1 MKADFFVIGVEEM
14 QIVLSGLIFGCVYG
28 LAALGLVLIYKTTS
42 VVNFAQGEM
51 ATISTFV
58 SFVILTT
65 MGVPYFLA
73 LFLALLFAALLGIVI
88 YQVFMKRLRFAPSLN
103 QMVVTLGLFLILN
116 GVAGL
121 IWGHNSTSYPEAV
134 EGDTVKIGSVFITPN
149 EFFIVGLTLLLM
161 LTAFLIFRFSKIGLA
176 MRAASQDIIAAELMG
191 IKVSQVYMFT
201 WVVGSILGGVAGIMT
216 APITFLSTN
225 MMMDILVM
233 AFAAAVLGGFV
244 SMPGALIGGLIIG
257 VFENLVSYYISTEM
271 KLVFT
276 FLLIVLMLYI
286 RPQGIF
292 GGAKIVKKV

>member
-1 MKADFFVIGVEEM
+1 MIGVEEM
-14 QIVLSGLIFGCVYG
+14 QIVLSGLVFGCVYG

-73 LFLALLFAALLGIVI
+73 LFLALLFAAILGVVI
-88 YQVFMKRLRFAPSLN
+88 YQVFMKRLRFAPPLN

-121 IWGHNSTSYPEAV
+121 IWGHNSSSFPEAIQGNSIQV
-134 EGDTVKIGSVFITPN
+134 GSVFITPN
-149 EFFIVGLTLLLM
+149 EFFIVGLTVVLM
-161 LTAFLIFRFSKIGLA
+161 LIAFLVFRFSKIGLA
-176 MRAASQDIIAAELMG
+176 MRAASQDIIAAEIMG

-225 MMMDILVM
+225 MMMDILIM

-276 FLLIVLMLYI
+276 FLLIILMLYI